1 MIPLK
6 WKLEPISKQD
16 LANPLLEQTVT
27 CPINPTKLSGSVTAE
42 KSTNTVLAN
51 PLLEQTVTCP
61 IIPTKLS
68 DSVNAKKSTNRVLN
82 RNRRLPI
89 TRSDNFLW

>member
-27 CPINPTKLSGSVTAE
+27 SPTNPTKLSGSVNAE
-42 KSTNTVLAN
+42 KSA
-51 PLLEQTVTCP
+51 
-61 IIPTKLS
+61 
-68 DSVNAKKSTNRVLN
+68 NRVFN
-82 RNRRLPI
+82 QNRRLPI
-89 TRSDNFLW
+89 TRSDDFLW